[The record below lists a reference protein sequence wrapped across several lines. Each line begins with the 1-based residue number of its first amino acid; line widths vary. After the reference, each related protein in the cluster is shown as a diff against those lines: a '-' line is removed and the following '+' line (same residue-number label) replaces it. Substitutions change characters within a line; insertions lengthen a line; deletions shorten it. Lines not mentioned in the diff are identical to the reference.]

1 MTDTLDIV
9 TLALSSATPSTTVL
23 QAALKTCQLE
33 LQNARHQ
40 IRQLQ
45 LENEALKAVSSLS
58 TSSSHRSSEAPAWIK
73 ASILV
78 PFRQD
83 IITCSKKLAAME
95 EFWGYENAFL
105 RPYPNQVPTIR
116 ERYESVEAYTQYVT
130 SLLYMYFPTNLH
142 PSIENLV
149 AFKDAVLCQSS
160 EFRSTLVSNARKGG
174 PVIYSGL
181 DILPECWQRSCSRQ
195 KEPSCLQLLTWNADA
210 KPLKYDLYPPILHLD
225 VSRKSSPLFY
235 NSALIKT
242 ARLTLFG
249 STALAGDKLST
260 NSSGMKWG
268 LLKTTSG
275 LIAGSASIVTFLLSG
290 DQVFEPMGK
299 FTGINYSWQFY
310 KRKQLLDE
318 TAHEES
324 TQALFRY
331 WDKHVFA
338 GAPHHVHQPTSISQP
353 TNTPTNAID
362 EQEEARRAFVM
373 HSHSEESDGEIFEWP
388 QDTYTELD
396 MIGDTARETHSS
408 ISSSLHTPS
417 IPSPTPAM
425 HGQLHASNSHIT
437 RPPSPEIYSALTAIS
452 AHSAT
457 TRRSTRSPLAMG
469 TMMAFT
475 PTISTSKPVP
485 DEPTNPEISHNTTQD
500 PIPPIIEE
508 PTMHT
513 EAPAPTRGR
522 GRGGRGRGKANHS
535 SSDGIQVPVRATRS
549 QKV

>member
-1 MTDTLDIV
+1 M
-9 TLALSSATPSTTVL
+9 PSTTVL
-23 QAALKTCQLE
+23 QAALKTCQLK

-40 IRQLQ
+40 ICQLQ
-45 LENEALKAVSSLS
+45 LENEALKAVSSSS

-83 IITCSKKLAAME
+83 IITRLEKLAAME
-95 EFWGYENAFL
+95 EFWGYKNAFL
-105 RPYPNQVPTIR
+105 QPYPNQVPTIR
-116 ERYESVEAYTQYVT
+116 EHYKSVTL
-130 SLLYMYFPTNLH
+130 LLYMYFPTNLH
-142 PSIENLV
+142 PSFENLV

-160 EFRSTLVSNARKGG
+160 EFCSTLVSNACKGG
-174 PVIYSGL
+174 LVIYSGL
-181 DILPECWQRSCSRQ
+181 DILPECWQHSCSCQ

-210 KPLKYDLYPPILHLD
+210 KPLKYDL
-225 VSRKSSPLFY
+225 KSLPLFY
-235 NSALIKT
+235 NSALIKV
-242 ARLTLFG
+242 RMLDFH
-249 STALAGDKLST
+249 SLAGDKLLT

-275 LIAGSASIVTFLLSG
+275 LISGSASIVTFLLSG

-299 FTGINYSWQFY
+299 IMGINYSWQFY
-310 KRKQLLDE
+310 KQKQ
-318 TAHEES
+318 
-324 TQALFRY
+324 QALFRY
-331 WDKHVFA
+331 WDKHVFT

-362 EQEEARRAFVM
+362 EQEEAHHAF
-373 HSHSEESDGEIFEWP
+373 
-388 QDTYTELD
+388 
-396 MIGDTARETHSS
+396 THSS

-457 TRRSTRSPLAMG
+457 TRCSTRSPLAMG

-485 DEPTNPEISHNTTQD
+485 DKPTNPKISHNTTQD

-513 EAPAPTRGR
+513 KAPAPTQGQ
-522 GRGGRGRGKANHS
+522 GRGGRGQGKANHS